1 VQSNSQS
8 DLIQCTVD
16 DGMWTAKEL
25 EGLLKIDIKT
35 IYGYVQRGLIPYVRV
50 QSNVRFPKSAIRLW
64 LKQNTFMPRS
74 IGRL

>member
-1 VQSNSQS
+1 MQSNSQS
-8 DLIQCTVD
+8 DLIHCIAD

-25 EGLLKIDIKT
+25 EGLLKIDVKT
-35 IYGYVQRGLIPYVRV
+35 IYGYVQKGLIPYVRV

-74 IGRL
+74 ISRL